1 MKRYWE
7 SGVMALVVIVLAALF
22 IVPKFTAQAAYH
34 GVTLSND
41 ASAGRVVFTF
51 DDGPTA
57 HTHQL
62 VQQLHSLGIKAIV
75 FNIGLRALQRPTDV
89 KAEVAAG
96 MVIGNHTMYHQDLT
110 GASAGT
116 PALTQAQAR
125 AELAQGSAAL
135 VSAGAPKP
143 TLWRPPYG
151 DASKMDKTVAA
162 GLGMRLVAPWGSPF
176 TSGIVDS
183 GDWIP
188 GITPDQ
194 IVNRVEHGYGGKWF
208 TPRDAH
214 WPGIRGG
221 SVISFHDGPDWREVR
236 AALPRIVEYMNQHH
250 LGATVTLPPSS
261 GQLVPGGNYSGD

>member
-1 MKRYWE
+1 
-7 SGVMALVVIVLAALF
+7 MALVVIVIAALF
-22 IVPKFTAQAAYH
+22 MVPKFTARAAYH
-34 GVTLSND
+34 GVTLSNN

-57 HTHQL
+57 HTPQL
-62 VQQLHSLGIKAIV
+62 VQQLNNLGIKAIL
-75 FNIGLRALQRPTDV
+75 FNIGLRALKRPTDV
-89 KAEVAAG
+89 KTEEAAG
-96 MVIGNHTMYHQDLT
+96 MVIGDHTMYHQDLT

-116 PALTQAQAR
+116 PALTRAQAR

-135 VSAGAPKP
+135 VSAGATKP

-151 DASKMDKTVAA
+151 DASRMDKTVATSL
-162 GLGMRLVAPWGSPF
+162 GLRLVAPWGSPF

-188 GITPDQ
+188 GITAHQ
-194 IVNRVEHGYGGKWF
+194 IVNRVEHGYRGKWF
-208 TPRDAH
+208 TPRYAH

-221 SVISFHDGPDWREVR
+221 SVISLHDGPAWRDVR

-250 LGATVTLPPSS
+250 LGVTVALPASA
-261 GQLVPGGNYSGD
+261 GQLVQGGNSGGD